1 MRNYWLHSFHGPT
14 RTRVWGSSVGRLD
27 QETVRRAGMNT
38 SVCSPVSS
46 QASPSGLV
54 ALRFGSGP
62 AKPSHLPYFPC
73 LPQEMAVYPPLRDYW
88 SLCARFIPR
97 ACLLCS
103 KEPVVEFP
111 SEPLTSFLAAVSPVW
126 TSLGKWYRTCLFELL
141 ALFVSSTLPHSQLAL
156 KNFSCYPD
164 KAWSPITMFQS
175 LFLSCL
181 TAWVNFTLRQFRF
194 VLACYLSCWKW
205 MLEATMCK
213 FVSKAAMGVNK
224 GGRSP
229 LLYPRCLSPVVCL
242 FVTVPLCTYVVD
254 SRKSSQILM
263 FPIINQ
269 YKSHSEIQG
278 SEPWICSFMM
288 SETTLPIPRD
298 RNRHF
303 DTPRELQIWPWPCSF
318 IHICLFIQQNSST
331 L

>member
-1 MRNYWLHSFHGPT
+1 
-14 RTRVWGSSVGRLD
+14 
-27 QETVRRAGMNT
+27 MNT
-38 SVCSPVSS
+38 FVCSPVSF

-73 LPQEMAVYPPLRDYW
+73 LTQEMAVYPPLRDYW

-103 KEPVVEFP
+103 TEPVVEFP

-156 KNFSCYPD
+156 KNFSSYPD

-205 MLEATMCK
+205 MLEATMRK
-213 FVSKAAMGVNK
+213 FVSKAAMGVK
-224 GGRSP
+224 RVGGALCLP
-229 LLYPRCLSPVVCL
+229 KMPFTGCLSLCHCSTVYVCCW
-242 FVTVPLCTYVVD
+242 F
-254 SRKSSQILM
+254 
-263 FPIINQ
+263 
-269 YKSHSEIQG
+269 SEIQSNFNVSYYQSVQVPQWNSRLG
-278 SEPWICSFMM
+278 ALDLFFYDVRDNASYPERQKSSLWHAKRVADLTMALLIYSYLFVHSTKQLNIVRTQLWAKQCSA
-288 SETTLPIPRD
+288 S
-298 RNRHF
+298 
-303 DTPRELQIWPWPCSF
+303 C
-318 IHICLFIQQNSST
+318 
-331 L
+331 